1 MADKYEIIIKKNGE
15 VKSQI
20 ETNCALIVC
29 NHSEEKCR
37 AIRFASAASAND
49 MADVFSSAMKAIE
62 KNCMEDPAVGLAF
75 MVGALLQ
82 RKGDKKKENPLDL
95 DFFRKLKFSES
106 DNEEGGEE

>member
-37 AIRFASAASAND
+37 AIRFASAASVND

-62 KNCMEDPAVGLAF
+62 KNVWKIPLSGLPF
-75 MVGALLQ
+75 VLGALLQ
-82 RKGDKKKENPLDL
+82 RKGDKRKKTL
-95 DFFRKLKFSES
+95 STWIS
-106 DNEEGGEE
+106 SAS